1 MSIEENKYIEDICIS
16 SDFAELI
23 KIRDFI
29 SDKAN
34 NFGFS
39 DDQINKIVMAV
50 DEACTNLIKHSNK
63 FDKAKNICIQVETD
77 NKLFIVNILDDGI
90 PFNPINYPSPDINDY
105 LQKPKSG
112 GLGIFI
118 IKRVM
123 DNISYI
129 PSNKKTPHNIL
140 RLTKYLD

>member
-50 DEACTNLIKHSNK
+50 DEA
-63 FDKAKNICIQVETD
+63 V
-77 NKLFIVNILDDGI
+77 
-90 PFNPINYPSPDINDY
+90 
-105 LQKPKSG
+105 
-112 GLGIFI
+112 
-118 IKRVM
+118 
-123 DNISYI
+123 
-129 PSNKKTPHNIL
+129 
-140 RLTKYLD
+140 